1 MKSDLRRR
9 KETLFKQ
16 VESKVSFPEVETEV
30 LDFWRS
36 ERVFEKSLSL
46 REGSPRFT
54 FYEGP
59 PTANNKPG
67 LHHVWA
73 RVFKDVFC
81 RYKTMRGFSVP
92 RKGGWDC
99 HGLPV
104 EVEVEK
110 SLGITS
116 KDEIEEFGVEEFNRR
131 CRDSVHQYVIDWER
145 LTERIGFWLDTENAY
160 WTMSDDYVESVW
172 WQLGQMWDA
181 GLLYEDFK
189 VVPYCPRCG
198 TALSSAEVAQG
209 YQDVEDLTA
218 YVKFPLTSEPE
229 VSLIVWTTTPW
240 TLVSNVGV
248 AVHPDATYIKAAAS
262 GENYIVAKSLAQSVL
277 GDDFEVLD
285 EFRGVDLSGDYIRP
299 FDYLPEEDPP
309 AYSVVHAN
317 FVTMDEGT
325 GLVHL
330 APAFGEIDR
339 EVGREFG
346 LPAPNPVDAK
356 GRFTTGPH
364 AGTLVRDANEAL
376 VEELRNSGRLF
387 KTQLY
392 SHSYPH
398 CWRCATPLIYW
409 AKSSW
414 YIKTTSLKERMIAEN
429 SQIGWHPPHIRDGRF
444 GDWLEKNIDW
454 SLSRDRYWGTPLPI
468 WKCSR
473 GHTTFV
479 RSRTELS
486 ELSGQNCLQI
496 DPHRPYIDKV
506 EVTCPDCG
514 GAARRVKPVLDAW
527 FDSGSMPA
535 AQWGYPYRDDSTAN
549 FDAAFP
555 ADFICEAIDQ
565 TRGWFYSLLAV
576 STLVFDSTPY
586 RNVLCLG
593 HIVDAEGKKMS
604 KSLGNIIDPWTILE
618 SRGAD
623 PLRWFFFSSGSP
635 WTPSRVSTEAID
647 KSTSNFLLTL
657 WNAYSFFVTY
667 ALADGWEP
675 GQSPAVEDRPS
686 LDEWILARLT
696 ATQIAVSDAMDSF
709 DALNATKALTS
720 FVSDLSNWYVR
731 RSRRRFWSARS
742 QERGDALSK
751 ESAYQTLHRCL
762 VVTSQLLAP
771 LCPFV
776 ADAIWRNLSG
786 PDSVH
791 LSDWPN
797 PDHHLRRPAL
807 EAGVEVARKI
817 VGLGRAART
826 ESKVR
831 TRQPLSRAIVV
842 VPESDRSQL
851 TEELVA
857 TIAEELNVDRIEF
870 AATMAR
876 LVDVEVKPDFRALGP
891 RLGEKVQ
898 ALAGVLA
905 KSDMDSL
912 ASQVESGQRV
922 VVEVDGEAVSLS
934 PDELAIRRAPR
945 EGFAVVS
952 ERDYCVALDL
962 EVNSSLRMR
971 GTARELTHAIQG
983 LRKSAGLD
991 VSDRIR
997 LWLIAEAGSEA
1008 MAVIEQAAADI
1019 ATELLAVELQIAEP
1033 PTDSVRAEYEINGD
1047 VIEAGLI
1054 TA

>member
-1 MKSDLRRR
+1 M
-9 KETLFKQ
+9 FKQ
-16 VESKVSFPEVETEV
+16 VEPGVSFPEIESEI
-30 LDFWRS
+30 LDSWSS
-36 ERVFEKSLSL
+36 EQVFEKSLEL
-46 REGSPRFT
+46 RADSPRFT

-116 KDEIEEFGVEEFNRR
+116 KQEIEEFGVEEFNRR
-131 CRDSVHQYVIDWER
+131 CRESVRQYVVDWER
-145 LTERIGFWLDTENAY
+145 LTERIGFWLDTDNAY
-160 WTMSDDYVESVW
+160 WTMSDEYVESVW

-209 YQDVEDLTA
+209 YQEVEDLSA
-218 YVKFPLTSEPE
+218 FVKFPLAAEPE

-248 AVHPDATYIKAAAS
+248 AVHPDETYLKARVD
-262 GENYIVAKSLAQSVL
+262 GETYIVAKALAESVL
-277 GDDFEVLD
+277 GEDFEALD
-285 EFRGVDLSGDYIRP
+285 EFRGADLSGTYLRP
-299 FDYLPEEDPP
+299 FDYLPSEKPP
-309 AYSVVHAN
+309 AYSIVHAN

-339 EVGREFG
+339 EVGREYE
-346 LPAPNPVDAK
+346 LPSPNPVDAE
-356 GRFTTGPH
+356 GRFSLGPH
-364 AGTLVRDANEAL
+364 AGTFVRDANEAL
-376 VEELRNSGRLF
+376 VAELESAGRLF
-387 KTQLY
+387 KAQRY
-392 SHSYPH
+392 RHSYPH

-414 YIKTTSLKERMIAEN
+414 YIRTTSRKDRMLEEN
-429 SQIGWHPPHIRDGRF
+429 RQIGWHPPHIRDGRF
-444 GDWLEKNIDW
+444 GDWLENNIDW

-468 WKCSR
+468 WQCAN
-473 GHTTFV
+473 GHATFV
-479 RSRTELS
+479 RSRSELS
-486 ELSGQNCLQI
+486 ELSGQDCSAI

-506 EVTCPDCG
+506 EISCPDCD
-514 GAARRVKPVLDAW
+514 GAASRVRPVIDAW

-535 AQWGYPYRDDSTAN
+535 AQWGYPAVESSATN

-576 STLVFDSTPY
+576 STLVFDSASY

-604 KSLGNIIDPWTILE
+604 KSLGNIIDPWTILD

-635 WTPSRVSTEAID
+635 WTPSRVSTDAID

-657 WNAYSFFVTY
+657 WNTYSFFVTY

-675 GQSPAVEDRPS
+675 GQSQQVEDRPS

-696 ATQIAVSDAMDSF
+696 ATQIAVSDAMDAF
-709 DALNATKALTS
+709 DALNATKALSS
-720 FVSDLSNWYVR
+720 FVGDLSNWYVR

-742 QERGDALSK
+742 QEPGDSQSK

-762 VVTSQLLAP
+762 VVTAQLLAP
-771 LCPFV
+771 YCPFV
-776 ADAIWRNLSG
+776 ADAIWQNIAG
-786 PDSVH
+786 PESVH
-791 LSDWPN
+791 LSDWPD

-807 EAGVEVARKI
+807 ETGVEVARKI

-831 TRQPLSRAIVV
+831 TRQPLTRAIVV
-842 VPESDRSQL
+842 APEDDRSHLADEL
-851 TEELVA
+851 TA
-857 TIAEELNVDRIEF
+857 TIIEELNVDRIEF
-870 AATMAR
+870 ATSTAQ

-891 RLGEKVQ
+891 RLGKKVQ

-905 KSDMDSL
+905 KSDSQSL
-912 ASQVESGQRV
+912 AAQVEAGHHV
-922 VVEVDGEAVSLS
+922 VVEVEGETVSLS
-934 PDELAIRRAPR
+934 PEELEVRRAPR

-952 ERDYCVALDL
+952 EQDYCVALDL
-962 EVNSSLRMR
+962 EIDANLRMR
-971 GTARELTHAIQG
+971 GTERELTHAVQG

-991 VSDRIR
+991 VSDRVR
-997 LWLIAEAGSEA
+997 LWLNAPAGSEA
-1008 MAVIEQAAADI
+1008 EKVIEQGAEEI
-1019 ATELLAVELQIAEP
+1019 ASELLAVDLQVGGP
-1033 PTDSVRAEYEINGD
+1033 PPESVRDTFEINGE
-1047 VIEAGLI
+1047 VIEAGLVR
-1054 TA
+1054 AD

>member
-1 MKSDLRRR
+1 M
-9 KETLFKQ
+9 FKQ
-16 VESKVSFPEVETEV
+16 VEPGVSFPDVEAEV

-36 ERVFEKSLSL
+36 EKVFEKSLSL
-46 REGSPRFT
+46 RAGSPRFT

-116 KDEIEEFGVEEFNRR
+116 KQEIEEFGVEDFNRR
-131 CRDSVHQYVIDWER
+131 CRESVRQYVVDWER

-172 WQLGQMWDA
+172 WQLGQMWDS

-209 YQDVEDLTA
+209 YQEIEDLSA
-218 YVKFPLTSEPE
+218 FVKFPLADEPE

-248 AVHPDATYIKAAAS
+248 AVHPDETYIRAELDGQS
-262 GENYIVAKSLAQSVL
+262 YIVAKSLASSVL
-277 GDDFEVLD
+277 GEDFKTLD
-285 EFRGVDLSGDYIRP
+285 EFRGADLSGTYIRP
-299 FDYLPEEDPP
+299 FDYLTEEDPP
-309 AYSVVHAN
+309 AYSVVHAT

-339 EVGREFG
+339 EVGREYG
-346 LPAPNPVDAK
+346 LPAPNPVDAE
-356 GRFTTGPH
+356 GRFATGPH
-364 AGTLVRDANEAL
+364 AGTFVRDANAAL
-376 VEELRNSGRLF
+376 VAELEDSGRLF
-387 KTQLY
+387 KSQRYT
-392 SHSYPH
+392 HSYPH

-414 YIKTTSLKERMIAEN
+414 YISTTSRKDRMIEEN
-429 SQIGWHPPHIRDGRF
+429 RQIGWHPPHIRDGRF
-444 GDWLEKNIDW
+444 GDWLENNIDW

-468 WKCSR
+468 WQCAE
-473 GHTTFV
+473 GHATFV
-479 RSRTELS
+479 KSLTELS
-486 ELSGQNCLQI
+486 SLSGRDCTQI
-496 DPHRPYIDKV
+496 DPHRPYIDKI
-506 EVTCPDCG
+506 EIACRDCG
-514 GAARRVKPVLDAW
+514 GAASRVKPVLDAW

-535 AQWGYPYRDDSTAN
+535 AQWGYPSTDASATN

-576 STLVFDSTPY
+576 STLVFDSTSY

-604 KSLGNIIDPWTILE
+604 KSVGNIIDPWTILD

-635 WTPSRVSTEAID
+635 WTPSRVSTDAID

-657 WNAYSFFVTY
+657 WNTYSFFVTY
-667 ALADGWEP
+667 ALADGWGP
-675 GQSPAVEDRPS
+675 GQAPQVEDRPS

-709 DALNATKALTS
+709 DALNATKALSS
-720 FVSDLSNWYVR
+720 FVGDLSNWYVR

-742 QERGDALSK
+742 QEPADTLSK

-762 VVTSQLLAP
+762 VVTAQLLAP
-771 LCPFV
+771 FCPFV
-776 ADAIWRNLSG
+776 ADAIWRNLAG
-786 PDSVH
+786 PESVH
-791 LSDWPN
+791 LSDWPE

-807 EAGVEVARKI
+807 ESGVEIARRI

-831 TRQPLSRAIVV
+831 TRQPLARAIVV
-842 VPESDRSQL
+842 TPEDDRSQL
-851 TEELVA
+851 TEDLTA
-857 TIAEELNVDRIEF
+857 TITDELNVDRIEF
-870 AATMAR
+870 ATTMAQ

-891 RLGEKVQ
+891 RLGKKVQ

-905 KSDMDSL
+905 DSDSQSL
-912 ASQVESGQRV
+912 ASQVEAGNHV
-922 VVEVDGEAVSLS
+922 VINVEGETVSLS
-934 PDELAIRRAPR
+934 PNELEVRRAPR

-952 ERDYCVALDL
+952 EQDYCVALDL
-962 EVNSSLRMR
+962 EIDAGLRMR
-971 GTARELTHAIQG
+971 GTERELTHSIQG

-997 LWLIAEAGSEA
+997 LWIKAAAGSVAEK
-1008 MAVIEQAAADI
+1008 VIEQAAEEI
-1019 ATELLAVELQIAEP
+1019 ASELLAVDFQMGDPSAESIR
-1033 PTDSVRAEYEINGD
+1033 DEFEVNGET
-1047 VIEAGLI
+1047 IEVWLVKSD
-1054 TA
+1054 

>member
-1 MKSDLRRR
+1 M
-9 KETLFKQ
+9 FKQ
-16 VESKVSFPEVETEV
+16 VEPGVSFPEVETEV

-36 ERVFEKSLSL
+36 EQVFEKSLSL
-46 REGSPRFT
+46 RAGSPRFT

-116 KDEIEEFGVEEFNRR
+116 KQEIEEFGVEDFNRR
-131 CRDSVHQYVIDWER
+131 CRDSVRQYVVDWER

-181 GLLYEDFK
+181 GLLYDDFK

-209 YQDVEDLTA
+209 YQDVEDLSA
-218 YVKFPLTSEPE
+218 FVKFPLVADPE

-248 AVHPDATYIKAAAS
+248 AVHPDETYIKAEVD
-262 GENYIVAKSLAQSVL
+262 GESYIVAKSLAPSVL
-277 GDDFEVLD
+277 GEDFQTLD
-285 EFRGVDLSGDYIRP
+285 EFRGADLSGTYIRP
-299 FDYLPEEDPP
+299 FDYLTEEHAP
-309 AYSVVHAN
+309 AYSVVHAT

-339 EVGREFG
+339 EVGREYG
-346 LPAPNPVDAK
+346 LPAPNPVDAE
-356 GRFTTGPH
+356 GRFATGPH
-364 AGTLVRDANEAL
+364 AGKFVRDANEAL
-376 VEELRNSGRLF
+376 VEELKDSGRLY
-387 KTQLY
+387 KAQRYT
-392 SHSYPH
+392 HSYPH

-414 YIKTTSLKERMIAEN
+414 YIRTTSRKDRMIEEN
-429 SQIGWHPPHIRDGRF
+429 RQIGWHPPHIRDGRF
-444 GDWLEKNIDW
+444 GDWLENNIDW

-468 WKCSR
+468 WQCAE
-473 GHTTFV
+473 GHATFV
-479 RSRTELS
+479 KSRTELS
-486 ELSGQNCLQI
+486 ELSGQDCHQI

-506 EVTCPDCG
+506 EITCPHCG
-514 GAARRVKPVLDAW
+514 STARRVKPVLDAW

-535 AQWGYPYRDDSTAN
+535 AQWGYPYGDASETN

-576 STLVFDSTPY
+576 STLVFDSASY

-604 KSLGNIIDPWTILE
+604 KSIGNIIDPWTILD

-635 WTPSRVSTEAID
+635 WTPSRVSTDAID

-657 WNAYSFFVTY
+657 WNTYSFFVTY

-675 GQSPAVEDRPS
+675 GQAPQVEDRPS

-709 DALNATKALTS
+709 DALNATKALAA
-720 FVSDLSNWYVR
+720 FVGDLSNWYVR

-742 QERGDALSK
+742 QEPGDTLSK

-771 LCPFV
+771 FCPFV
-776 ADAIWRNLSG
+776 ADALWLNLAG
-786 PDSVH
+786 PESVH
-791 LSDWPN
+791 LSDWPE

-831 TRQPLSRAIVV
+831 TRQPLARAIVV
-842 VPESDRSQL
+842 APEDDRSQL
-851 TEELVA
+851 TDELTS
-857 TIAEELNVDRIEF
+857 TITEELNVDRIEF
-870 AATMAR
+870 APTMAQ

-891 RLGEKVQ
+891 RLGKKVQ

-905 KSDMDSL
+905 KADSESRASQ
-912 ASQVESGQRV
+912 ASQVEAGHHV
-922 VVEVDGEAVSLS
+922 VVEVDGETVSLS
-934 PDELAIRRAPR
+934 PDELEVRRAPR
-945 EGFAVVS
+945 EGFAVIS
-952 ERDYCVALDL
+952 EQDYCVALDL
-962 EVNSSLRMR
+962 EINASLRMR
-971 GTARELTHAIQG
+971 GTERELTHAIQG

-997 LWLIAEAGSEA
+997 LWLMATAGSEA
-1008 MAVIEQAAADI
+1008 EAVIEQAAEEI
-1019 ATELLAVELQIAEP
+1019 ASELLAVEFQIGNPSSE
-1033 PTDSVRAEYEINGD
+1033 SVRAEFEVNGD
-1047 VIEAGLI
+1047 IIEVGLI
-1054 TA
+1054 RAD